1 MNKKLFY
8 SAIIC
13 FIFLISSNAYSDSVG
28 FFYEKNFLNTE
39 ELFEHIDSNITNLSK
54 SSLDFSFQRI
64 RYSYNPNFNGSSFI
78 ELKLSL
84 GFSDNKIDELSY
96 TRDSTDYNVSA
107 IKAES
112 IRTSFALGYFN
123 FGVEYLRFTLNST
136 TDTLFIVEELTK
148 FVEIEVFPVSYF
160 EHFDIVAIYKVTDS
174 RYQSE
179 SLQFG
184 FIFLF

>member
-13 FIFLISSNAYSDSVG
+13 FTFLISSNAYSDSVG

-39 ELFEHIDSNITNLSK
+39 KLFEHIDSNITNLSK

-64 RYSYNPNFNGSSFI
+64 RYSYNPIFYGL

-123 FGVEYLRFTLNST
+123 FGVEYLRFTLSST
-136 TDTLFIVEELTK
+136 TETLFIVEELTK

-160 EHFDIVAIYKVTDS
+160 EHFDIVAIYKLTDS